1 MKLKLSKKT
10 YYTMG
15 LLGAALSLVQ
25 AVAAFAGISM
35 NLLDSATF
43 CLTGLMLLF
52 LASVHGTPAADKRSL
67 FCCFLLLVGSMFFNI
82 PLLQIILIGLVY
94 PAFAAFEKNRDER
107 LTKQFRAV
115 CLGDFLWMGFRIVAT
130 LGEVKTMMLPANLAG
145 LLAICARLWLMFS
158 LYKRERDER

>member
-15 LLGAALSLVQ
+15 LLGTALSLVQ
-25 AVAAFAGISM
+25 AIAAFAGGSM
-35 NLLDSATF
+35 RLLDSAVF

-67 FCCFLLLVGSMFFNI
+67 FCCFLLLVGSMFFSI
-82 PLLQIILIGLVY
+82 PLLQIILVSLVY
-94 PAFAAFEKNRDER
+94 PAFAAYEKNRDER
-107 LTKQFRAV
+107 LTNQFRAV
-115 CLGDFLWMGFRIVAT
+115 CIGDLLWMGFRIVVL
-130 LGEVKTMMLPANLAG
+130 LGEVKSMMLPANLAG